1 MMQMN
6 DGRLLRFRLLNCT
19 YKKSTIYAQQI
30 SLCTAYKKTFL
41 THFILHFGACTPFLA
56 ELGWQ
61 AVRQCPVE
69 SPAVHHHHH
78 HHHQCTTVF
87 SIRVLIAHWK
97 EGKQFSIKTSAAT
110 AILSENEHSLPFSSP
125 FPPSLHF
132 SLDDQRLQKEQ
143 KVRLA
148 TEVRCC
154 SGAKCTHNNGSG
166 SSSLHTRD
174 TKLCS
179 GDQGADK
186 GLLLLLLLI
195 RWQQRSGIA
204 LTRQPPLIRLV
215 LRLWWPEL
223 VKEEKRKLSN
233 SFSFWQISEMLIS
246 GRKRWCDC
254 CCCCGCCW

>member
-78 HHHQCTTVF
+78 HHHHQCTTVF

-132 SLDDQRLQKEQ
+132 SLDDQRLWQRARVRKWGWRLKSAAGREQ
-143 KVRLA
+143 SAPRTTASAPATAAFTRVIPNCALA
-148 TEVRCC
+148 IRV
-154 SGAKCTHNNGSG
+154 
-166 SSSLHTRD
+166 
-174 TKLCS
+174 
-179 GDQGADK
+179 
-186 GLLLLLLLI
+186 LI
-195 RWQQRSGIA
+195 RG
-204 LTRQPPLIRLV
+204 
-215 LRLWWPEL
+215 
-223 VKEEKRKLSN
+223 
-233 SFSFWQISEMLIS
+233 
-246 GRKRWCDC
+246 C
-254 CCCCGCCW
+254 CCCCCW